1 MLHLSNCVHCLTVPP
16 SIERARAIGPY
27 AGSLRDILHALKY
40 DGRRSLAAPLA
51 RRMREAG
58 ADLLE
63 QADVV
68 VPVPLHP
75 RRRRERG
82 FNQAADLAQHLGLPV
97 VQALTRH
104 KPTPSQTTLHATE
117 RHQNMHGA
125 FRVSTRMTGLRGAAV
140 MLVDDVRTTGAT
152 LDSCA
157 VALKGAGVRV
167 VYALTAARV
176 ESSRL
181 R

>member
-1 MLHLSNCVHCLTVPP
+1 
-16 SIERARAIGPY
+16 
-27 AGSLRDILHALKY
+27 
-40 DGRRSLAAPLA
+40 
-51 RRMREAG
+51 MREAG